1 MASDDPRAVTV
12 TDLDA
17 REVVLLARVWEDNF
31 TTRDHPELIDQ
42 LDAVIQTVSSP
53 DPVEPDA
60 LPNRTGSTDA
70 TSGPA
75 AG

>member
-17 REVVLLARVWEDNF
+17 REVVLLARIWEGNF
-31 TTRDHPELIDQ
+31 TRDHPELIDQ

-53 DPVEPDA
+53 DLVEPDA